1 MMKEVK
7 IDINLEQDSD
17 MFVTNLMLCTKF
29 PSFVFNF
36 GDMTYSEDFVI
47 KRNLNKGELGDWE
60 KNYLSGEL
68 ISKAEKLFME
78 FLLKEYV
85 PTEITLA
92 EYNKMDDNKT
102 YWKLPGDIFASSDKS
117 TTILAEGT
125 KKVVGNDIILNIT
138 LGFDKNW
145 LDETKAIKVFT
156 VVE

>member
-1 MMKEVK
+1 MDKEVRMDAK
-7 IDINLEQDSD
+7 LGQDD
-17 MFVTNLMLCTKF
+17 DVFIPNLMICTKF
-29 PSFVFNF
+29 PCFVFNF
-36 GDMTYSEDFVI
+36 GDMTYSKDFVI
-47 KRNLNKGELGDWE
+47 KRNLNNGELGDWE

-92 EYNKMDDNKT
+92 EYNELPDDNN

-145 LDETKAIKVFT
+145 LDETNAIKVFT